1 MELESQLLDA
11 FTEAHPAEVARV
23 LELLSVADAAEVMGA
38 LPFDRLAQL
47 LPWLAPPLAASSL
60 ELVEVNKA
68 GAALSGTR
76 HDVAATIIR
85 AMAPEPRSKVIES
98 LSPAARKATNGLLR
112 YSQDTAG
119 ALMDPQALALTE
131 TVSAGDALNLIGRA
145 ARHALHYVYVVS
157 EDQKLVGVVNLPE
170 LMAARPDQLLGLIAV
185 RPVQSVSARATWRA
199 IVAHPAWKRF
209 HALPVVESGGRF
221 VGVLR
226 YASIRKLEER
236 LLDTGLQDQSAR
248 TAAALGELYGLGLR
262 GLVESAAAV
271 VMGSSEPN
279 RGGK

>member
-1 MELESQLLDA
+1 VALESRLLNA
-11 FTEAHPAEVARV
+11 FTEAHPVEVARV
-23 LELLSVADAAEVMGA
+23 LESLSSADAAEVMGD

-47 LPWLAPPLAASSL
+47 LPWLAPLLAASSL
-60 ELVEVNKA
+60 ELVEVNQA
-68 GAALSGTR
+68 AAALSGTR
-76 HDVAATIIR
+76 HDIAVAIIR
-85 AMAPEPRSKVIES
+85 AMAPEPRSKVIAS
-98 LSPAARKATNGLLR
+98 LSPAARKVTKGLLR

-131 TVSAGDALNLIGRA
+131 TVSAGDALNLIRRG

-157 EDQKLVGVVNLPE
+157 EGQELVGVLNLPE

-185 RPVQSVSARATWRA
+185 RPVQSVSARAGWQA

-209 HALPVVESGGRF
+209 HALPVVEVGGRF

-236 LLDTGLQDQSAR
+236 LLNTGPQDQGAQ

-271 VMGSSEPN
+271 VMGSSEPD
-279 RGGK
+279 RGSK

>member
-1 MELESQLLDA
+1 VELESRLLNA

-60 ELVEVNKA
+60 DLVDA
-68 GAALSGTR
+68 DRAAAALSATR

-85 AMAPEPRSKVIES
+85 AMAPEPRLKVIES
-98 LSPAARKATNGLLR
+98 LSPAARKATKGLLR

-131 TVSAGDALNLIGRA
+131 TVSAGDALNLIRRA

-157 EDQKLVGVVNLPE
+157 EGQELVGVLNLPE

-185 RPVQSVSARATWRA
+185 RPVQSVSARASWQA
-199 IVAHPAWKRF
+199 IVAHPAWRRF

-226 YASIRKLEER
+226 YASIRKLEAR
-236 LLDTGLQDQSAR
+236 LLDTGLQDHGAQ

-271 VMGSSEPN
+271 VMGSSEPD
-279 RGGK
+279 RGPK

>member
-1 MELESQLLDA
+1 MELESKLLNA
-11 FTEAHPAEVARV
+11 FTDAHPAEVARV
-23 LELLSVADAAEVMGA
+23 LESLSVADAAQVMGD
-38 LPFDRLAQL
+38 LPFDRLAEL
-47 LPWLAPPLAASSL
+47 LAWFAPPSAAQSL

-68 GAALSGTR
+68 AAALSGAR
-76 HDVAATIIR
+76 HDIAATIIR
-85 AMAPEPRSKVIES
+85 AMGPEARSRVIES
-98 LSPAARKATNGLLR
+98 LRPSARKATKNLLR

-119 ALMDPQALALTE
+119 ALMDPEALALAE
-131 TVSAGDALNLIGRA
+131 SISAGDGLNRLRRVA
-145 ARHALHYVYVVS
+145 KHALHYVYVVS
-157 EDQKLVGVVNLPE
+157 EDQKLGGVLNLPE

-185 RPVQSVSARATWRA
+185 RPVQSIPARASWQT
-199 IVAHPAWKRF
+199 IVAHPAWKQF

-236 LLDTGLQDQSAR
+236 LLDTGAQDHGAQ

-271 VMGSSEPN
+271 VMGSGKAD
-279 RGGK
+279 RGRK

>member
-1 MELESQLLDA
+1 MALESRLLNA
-11 FTEAHPAEVARV
+11 FTEAHPVEVARV
-23 LELLSVADAAEVMGA
+23 LESLSSADAAEVMGD

-47 LPWLAPPLAASSL
+47 LPWLAPLLAASSL
-60 ELVEVNKA
+60 ELVEVNQA
-68 GAALSGTR
+68 AAALSGTR
-76 HDVAATIIR
+76 HDIAVAIIR
-85 AMAPEPRSKVIES
+85 AMAPEPRSKVIAS
-98 LSPAARKATNGLLR
+98 LSPAARKVTKGLLR

-131 TVSAGDALNLIGRA
+131 TVSAGDALNLIRRG

-157 EDQKLVGVVNLPE
+157 EGQELVGVLNLPE

-185 RPVQSVSARATWRA
+185 RPVQSVSARAGWQA

-209 HALPVVESGGRF
+209 HALPVVEVGGRF

-236 LLDTGLQDQSAR
+236 LLNTGPQDQGAQ

-271 VMGSSEPN
+271 VMGSSEPD
-279 RGGK
+279 RGSK